1 MKTLLKGGTV
11 VSAAGSRAA
20 DVLVDGEKIAAVGEG
35 LAADGAN
42 VVDVSGKL
50 LFPGFIDAH
59 THFDLDVCNTTTA
72 DNFNTGTRS
81 AIHGGT
87 TMVIDFACPNKGET
101 LGYGLDLW
109 HKKADGRSS
118 CDYSFHMT
126 IDDWNAVSYT
136 HLDLTI
142 FFTNTMSHK
151 MVQGA
156 LSELKGRGT
165 IIERCHTS
173 SLSALR
179 GILDKYAA
187 QGAC

>member
-1 MKTLLKGGTV
+1 MYGAPLPGALRKLPMSVEDLHQARLRNKL
-11 VSAAGSRAA
+11 GS
-20 DVLVDGEKIAAVGEG
+20 
-35 LAADGAN
+35 
-42 VVDVSGKL
+42 
-50 LFPGFIDAH
+50 P
-59 THFDLDVCNTTTA
+59 
-72 DNFNTGTRS
+72 
-81 AIHGGT
+81 
-87 TMVIDFACPNKGET
+87 
-101 LGYGLDLW
+101 
-109 HKKADGRSS
+109 
-118 CDYSFHMT
+118 
-126 IDDWNAVSYT
+126 
-136 HLDLTI
+136 DLTI

>member
-1 MKTLLKGGTV
+1 MSV
-11 VSAAGSRAA
+11 
-20 DVLVDGEKIAAVGEG
+20 E
-35 LAADGAN
+35 
-42 VVDVSGKL
+42 
-50 LFPGFIDAH
+50 
-59 THFDLDVCNTTTA
+59 DLHQA
-72 DNFNTGTRS
+72 RRRP
-81 AIHGGT
+81 A
-87 TMVIDFACPNKGET
+87 
-101 LGYGLDLW
+101 
-109 HKKADGRSS
+109 
-118 CDYSFHMT
+118 
-126 IDDWNAVSYT
+126 
-136 HLDLTI
+136 DLTI